1 MPLIRTSGV
10 AGSPLTTDPLAH
22 EDRLVPDDDHPDL
35 HVEDSGEEGLPVLLG
50 LHSLFLDGRMFDGLA
65 EAAAGRF
72 RVVRPDFR
80 GQGRSA
86 PADGPLVTMDACAD
100 DTIAVIERLDAG
112 PVHVVAQSMGGD
124 VAIRVAAR
132 RPELVRAMVLLGSSA
147 RDEPQEN
154 LDAFR
159 PIADE
164 VARTG
169 FTGAVLETTVAI
181 MFGETTR
188 QDPAR
193 QDVVARWREQIA
205 ALPRELAP
213 AIRGVVE
220 RRSVVDLLPQVRV
233 PVLVV
238 SGTEDVARPPAWAD
252 EVVAGLPDAELLR
265 LEGVGHSPILEAPE
279 QVVPRV
285 LAFLE
290 AADQP
295 AGRPR
300 GG

>member
-1 MPLIRTSGV
+1 M
-10 AGSPLTTDPLAH
+10 AGTATDPGIF
-22 EDRLVPDDDHPDL
+22 VQ
-35 HVEDSGEEGLPVLLG
+35 DSGEPDLPVLLG

-86 PADGPLVTMDACAD
+86 PAQGAIVDMDTCTD
-100 DTIAVIERLDAG
+100 DTIAVLERLGVG

-124 VAIRVAAR
+124 VAIRLAAR

-147 RDEPQEN
+147 RSEPQEN

-164 VARTG
+164 VERSG
-169 FTGAVLETTVAI
+169 FAGDTLQTTMQI
-181 MFGETTR
+181 MFGATSHA
-188 QDPAR
+188 DPER
-193 QDVVARWREQIA
+193 RPVVERWRERIA
-205 ALPRELAP
+205 ALPPQLAP

-220 RRSVVDLLPQVRV
+220 RESVVDLLPRVRV

-238 SGTEDVARPPAWAD
+238 SGTEDIARPPAWAD

-265 LEGVGHSPILEAPE
+265 LEGVGHSPVLEAPGD
-279 QVVPRV
+279 VIPRV
-285 LAFLE
+285 LDFLARAE
-290 AADQP
+290 AR
-295 AGRPR
+295 AG
-300 GG
+300 

>member
-1 MPLIRTSGV
+1 MARSAL
-10 AGSPLTTDPLAH
+10 
-22 EDRLVPDDDHPDL
+22 HPEL
-35 HVEDSGEEGLPVLLG
+35 YVEDSGEAGLPILLG

-65 EAAAGRF
+65 EAATGRF

-86 PADGPLVTMDACAD
+86 PAEDPLIDMDTCAD

-124 VAIRVAAR
+124 VAIRVAVR
-132 RPELVRAMVLLGSSA
+132 RPELVRSMVLLGSSA

-159 PIADE
+159 PIAEE

-169 FTGAVLETTVAI
+169 FVGEILETTMAI

-193 QDVVARWREQIA
+193 QDVVALWRERIG
-205 ALPRELAP
+205 ALPPELAP
-213 AIRGVVE
+213 AIRGVIE
-220 RRSVVDLLPQVRV
+220 RRSVVGLLPEVRV
-233 PVLVV
+233 PVFVV
-238 SGTEDVARPPAWAD
+238 SGTEDLARPPAWAD

-265 LEGVGHSPILEAPE
+265 LEGIGHSPILEAPE
-279 QVVPRV
+279 QVLPRV
-285 LAFLE
+285 LAFLAE
-290 AADQP
+290 ADRRTTATE
-295 AGRPR
+295 G
-300 GG
+300 